1 MNCDDGFSIYLRF
14 KDEPKDEDFNLVA
27 EKKVFGKLG
36 SYYTLDLSLL
46 GRAHYICFHYTRKS
60 ICVYFTNIGPGKCII
75 NILGQV
81 FLEGTIRYDYSS
93 C

>member
-36 SYYTLDLSLL
+36 SYYTLDLSLF
-46 GRAHYICFHYTRKS
+46 RS
-60 ICVYFTNIGPGKCII
+60 SYFTNIGPGKCII